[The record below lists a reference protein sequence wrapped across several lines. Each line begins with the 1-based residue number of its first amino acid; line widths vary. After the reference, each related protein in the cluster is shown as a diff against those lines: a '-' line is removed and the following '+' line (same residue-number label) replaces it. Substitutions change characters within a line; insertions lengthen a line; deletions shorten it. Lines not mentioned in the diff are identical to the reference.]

1 MAKRRGLL
9 GKKLGMT
16 RIFSETGEVAS
27 VTVLEVGPCYVTQVK
42 SEATDGYD
50 AIQLGFQHA
59 KRLNKPEAGHLAG
72 KPPLRHLRE
81 IRTDDADQYEVGQLV
96 SVGMFQPGDRVDVVG
111 VSKGKGFAG
120 VMKRHHFKGG
130 PMTHGQ
136 SDRQRAPGAIGS
148 TTTPGRVLKGMRGPG
163 HMGHKRATILNLK
176 VVKVDSERNLLAL
189 EGAVPGPT
197 GAMLLIRN
205 AVKA

>member
-1 MAKRRGLL
+1 MAKRKGLL
-9 GKKLGMT
+9 AKKLGMT
-16 RIFSETGEVAS
+16 RIFGDTGEVAS
-27 VTVLEVGPCYVTQVK
+27 VTVLQVGPCFVTQVK

-50 AIQLGFQHA
+50 AIQLGFGHA

-72 KPPLRHLRE
+72 RPPLRHLRE
-81 IRTDDADQYEVGQLV
+81 IRTDDADQYQVGQLV
-96 SVGMFQPGDRVDVVG
+96 NVGVFQPGDRVDVVG

-130 PMTHGQ
+130 PATHGQ

-163 HMGHKRATILNLK
+163 HMGNKRATVLNLK

-205 AVKA
+205 AVKI